1 MDDFVNQLLKDIN
14 VPDSMDPEVKKE
26 MTEELRD
33 RADRFVISRMLDAM
47 SDEDLDAFDKLSA
60 EKPDDADALREFLD
74 GHVPEK
80 DRVMAAALLE
90 FRATFLGAKA

>member
-26 MTEELRD
+26 MTEELRN
-33 RADRFVISRMLDAM
+33 RADKFVLSRMLDAM
-47 SDEDLDAFDKLSA
+47 SDQDLDEFDKLSA
-60 EKPDDADALREFLD
+60 EKPDDADSLRQFLD
-74 GHVPEK
+74 NHVPEK

-90 FRATFLGAKA
+90 FRAAFLGTKA